1 MKKALKI
8 LLAAAAVAQASVAQ
22 TADEYF
28 MLGNSAYKAED
39 YKKAVENYD
48 LAAGEGLDTSELY
61 FNRAN
66 ARVKTGEPARALA
79 DYLKALAMSPRMREA
94 SANLKI
100 LSQEASLQAPDM
112 SSPFFELSKGE
123 WFAVAVALFWIC
135 ALTAAVP
142 PLYGKGGKISW
153 FIAAVAALGFAAGV
167 CGVKKWSDFESLAVV
182 VKQDA
187 PMRLSPSPNAPI
199 ELRASE
205 GLVVERSAERGDFEL
220 ARAPNGK
227 SGWIKKSDFAPISQ

>member
-1 MKKALKI
+1 MKNALKI
-8 LLAAAAVAQASVAQ
+8 LFAAVAIAQSAPAQ

-39 YKKAVENYD
+39 YKKAAENYD
-48 LAAGEGLDTSELY
+48 LAADGGLDTSELY

-79 DYLKALAMSPRMREA
+79 DYLRALSISPRMREA

-112 SSPFFELSKGE
+112 SSPLFELSKGE
-123 WFAVAVALFWIC
+123 WFAVAAALFWVFAIA
-135 ALTAAVP
+135 ALVP
-142 PLYGKGGKISW
+142 PLYGRGGKIPW
-153 FIAAVAALGFAAGV
+153 FVAAVAALGFAAAV
-167 CGVKKWSDFESLAVV
+167 CGVKGWSDFESLAVV

-187 PMRLSPSPNAPI
+187 PIRLSPSPNAPI

-205 GLVVERSAERGDFEL
+205 GQLVGRVESRGDFEL
-220 ARAPNGK
+220 VKAPNGK
-227 SGWIKKSDFAPISQ
+227 TGWIKKSDCAPVSQ

>member
-66 ARVKTGEPARALA
+66 ARVKTGEPARAPTPTTE
-79 DYLKALAMSPRMREA
+79 KP
-94 SANLKI
+94 
-100 LSQEASLQAPDM
+100 
-112 SSPFFELSKGE
+112 
-123 WFAVAVALFWIC
+123 
-135 ALTAAVP
+135 
-142 PLYGKGGKISW
+142 
-153 FIAAVAALGFAAGV
+153 
-167 CGVKKWSDFESLAVV
+167 
-182 VKQDA
+182 
-187 PMRLSPSPNAPI
+187 
-199 ELRASE
+199 
-205 GLVVERSAERGDFEL
+205 
-220 ARAPNGK
+220 AR
-227 SGWIKKSDFAPISQ
+227 I

>member
-79 DYLKALAMSPRMREA
+79 DYLKALAISPRMR
-94 SANLKI
+94 
-100 LSQEASLQAPDM
+100 EASLQAPDM

-142 PLYGKGGKISW
+142 PLYGKSGKISW

>member
-1 MKKALKI
+1 MKNALKI
-8 LLAAAAVAQASVAQ
+8 LLAAAAFAPASIAQ
-22 TADEYF
+22 TADEYL

-39 YKKAVENYD
+39 YKKAAENYD
-48 LAAGEGLDTSELY
+48 LAAREGLDTSELY

-66 ARVKTGEPARALA
+66 ARVKTGEPAHALA
-79 DYLKALAMSPRMREA
+79 DYLKALAISPRMREA

-142 PLYGKGGKISW
+142 PLYG
-153 FIAAVAALGFAAGV
+153 
-167 CGVKKWSDFESLAVV
+167 
-182 VKQDA
+182 
-187 PMRLSPSPNAPI
+187 
-199 ELRASE
+199 
-205 GLVVERSAERGDFEL
+205 
-220 ARAPNGK
+220 
-227 SGWIKKSDFAPISQ
+227 